1 MDGTLV
7 YFCARNDG
15 VFTVWDFELLTERS
29 NVFFDGSPDIL
40 VVNVGSS
47 VVNLALISQM
57 GTFIN
62 VTATISYSD
71 AVKLNGTWLDCEGI
85 RLNVIVNISKYCVY
99 LKPMLRTSY
108 VEMI

>member
-29 NVFFDGSPDIL
+29 NVFFGGSPEIL
-40 VVNVGSS
+40 AVNVGSS

-71 AVKLNGTWLDCEGI
+71 AIKLNGTWLDCEGM
-85 RLNVIVNISKYCVY
+85 RLNIIVYISKYGIY
-99 LKPMLRTSY
+99 LKPM
-108 VEMI
+108 